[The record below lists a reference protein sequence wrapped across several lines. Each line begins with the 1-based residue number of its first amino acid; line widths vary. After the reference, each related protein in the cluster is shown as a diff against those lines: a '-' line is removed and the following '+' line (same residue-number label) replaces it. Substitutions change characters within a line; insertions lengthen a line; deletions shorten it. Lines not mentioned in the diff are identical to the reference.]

1 MRVSLAH
8 CSNSSSALTRIIELR
23 RSYVYPLDDYSSDNL
38 RGDESTDEELPEL
51 AQSST
56 AIVRGSLQ
64 TMKSI
69 ISMIS
74 DHISD
79 DEEYDE
85 LVLLPALLIDLK
97 RNTAAIEVATDANEA
112 AMLAIKWMYS
122 FHVRVTAMQWARRVH
137 KRVKTKIEYSLGQIV
152 RHKLYGFRGVIVGF
166 DEKPRMDVSNWDG
179 LQGIENPNEK
189 PFYHIRP
196 DINDCVKAF
205 GGPRDFRY
213 CCEDNLEVISS
224 YAGGPLELA
233 SDLNELEWRWDPATA
248 SYNPSQE
255 LKFMF
260 AEEDEDILEFVVGKI
275 SDVLAGF
282 LLQIRDGGDSDDQT
296 FSLDDLFVQLQ
307 QGADNLDDATVT
319 QDLIKE
325 IWKESSDRGLRHA
338 LDKGIA
344 ALLEGKNE
352 ASMAIFNEI
361 LEQDPSYHE
370 AWNKLATVQ
379 WMLGHAAQ
387 SRGSAMQSLRLSG
400 DSNFQALAG
409 LGLADMEEGNL
420 EQAAEKFQRC
430 LELNPWSMVSARL
443 AVCLDKG
450 DTGEKND

>member
-1 MRVSLAH
+1 
-8 CSNSSSALTRIIELR
+8 
-23 RSYVYPLDDYSSDNL
+23 
-38 RGDESTDEELPEL
+38 
-51 AQSST
+51 
-56 AIVRGSLQ
+56 
-64 TMKSI
+64 MK
-69 ISMIS
+69 
-74 DHISD
+74 
-79 DEEYDE
+79 
-85 LVLLPALLIDLK
+85 P
-97 RNTAAIEVATDANEA
+97 
-112 AMLAIKWMYS
+112 
-122 FHVRVTAMQWARRVH
+122 
-137 KRVKTKIEYSLGQIV
+137 KILYSLGQIV
-152 RHKLYGFRGVIVGF
+152 RHKLYGFRGVITGF

-179 LQGIENPNEK
+179 LQGIEDASEK

-196 DINDCVKAF
+196 DINDCIKAF

-213 CCEDNLEVISS
+213 CCEDNLEFISS

-233 SDLNELEWRWDPATA
+233 TDLNRAEWRWDPATA
-248 SYNPSQE
+248 SYTPSQE

-260 AEEDEDILEFVVGKI
+260 AEDEEDRDTLVFVVSQI
-275 SDVLAGF
+275 SDLLAGF
-282 LLQIRDGGDSDDQT
+282 LLQVRDGGDSNDQT

-307 QGADNLDDATVT
+307 KGADNLDDATVT

-352 ASMAIFNEI
+352 AAMAIFNEI
-361 LEQDPSYHE
+361 LEQDATYHE

-409 LGLADMEEGNL
+409 LGLADMEEENF
-420 EQAAEKFQRC
+420 EDAAEKFQRC
-430 LELNPWSMVSARL
+430 LEMNPWSMVSARL
-443 AVCLDKG
+443 AVCLDKR
-450 DTGEKND
+450 DPEKT